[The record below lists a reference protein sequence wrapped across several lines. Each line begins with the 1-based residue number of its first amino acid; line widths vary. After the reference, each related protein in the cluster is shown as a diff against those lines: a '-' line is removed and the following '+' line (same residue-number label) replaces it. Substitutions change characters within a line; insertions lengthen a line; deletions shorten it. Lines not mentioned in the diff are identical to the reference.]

1 MEKREIHD
9 RIIKLRKTIEYHQS
23 RYYTFDDP
31 EISDAAFDGL
41 KEELEELEKKYPDI
55 ELEASPTHRI
65 GGVPLEKFTKVK
77 HEHPM
82 LSLQDAFS
90 EIEMAEW
97 VERISN
103 FLKISKESLERKEY
117 YCELKIDGLAIELT
131 YKKGV
136 LVCASTR
143 GDGKIGEDVTQNIS
157 TIISIPQKL
166 IQLGNVQ
173 IPDELVVRGEVFLTK
188 KELARVNSEQQK
200 RGLKAYA
207 NTRNLAAGSL
217 RQLDPKITASRKL
230 ESFQYDI
237 VGGIEKQFSTHE
249 EKHKALASWGFTT
262 NKYNICAENINE
274 VIKIRNDWEKKREKL
289 EYEIDGIVVILNDA
303 HLFDSLGIIGKT
315 PRGAIAYKF
324 TPREATTIIEN
335 IRIQV
340 GRTGVLTPVADL
352 KPVSVGGTIITHA
365 TLHNADEIERL
376 GLKIG
381 DTVVISRAGDVIPKI
396 TRVIK
401 ELRTGKERVFSM
413 PKLCPIDGS
422 KVVVSGALHQCSN
435 ELCGA
440 RHKESL
446 YHFVSRHAF
455 NMRGLGVKIIDRF
468 LDEGLIVDAGDIF
481 SITEGDIKVLERF
494 GEKSAENIIKEINQK
509 KTIQQARFIFALGIV
524 HIGEETARVISEQ
537 FPVSSISE
545 FIEKYSKIKKEE
557 WEMIQDIGP
566 KVSESITMWFQN
578 KKNITL
584 LQKLNKYGVSIVPS
598 KKKIGKFTSK
608 SFVITGILES
618 LSRDKAKEMISSL
631 GGTVSESV
639 SRNTSFVVVGENP
652 GSKLKR
658 ARELNIP
665 ILSEKE
671 FLKLIK

>member
-1 MEKREIHD
+1 MEKKELYD
-9 RIIKLRKTIEYHQS
+9 RIEKLRKTIEYHQS

-31 EISDAAFDGL
+31 EISDAAFDAL
-41 KEELEELEKKYPDI
+41 KEELEGLEKKYPNI
-55 ELEASPTHRI
+55 TSENSPTHRI

-77 HEHPM
+77 HEYPM
-82 LSLQDAFS
+82 LSLQDAFD
-90 EIEMAEW
+90 ENEMKEW
-97 VERISN
+97 VEKLSN
-103 FLKISKESLERKEY
+103 FLKITKESLEKKEY
-117 YCELKIDGLAIELT
+117 YCELKIDGLAIELI
-131 YKKGV
+131 YKKGF

-157 TIISIPQKL
+157 TIASIPQKL
-166 IQLGNVQ
+166 MQLGAIQ
-173 IPDELVVRGEVFLTK
+173 IPDELIVRGEIFLTK
-188 KELARVNSEQQK
+188 KELERVNVEQK
-200 RGLKAYA
+200 KNGLKIYA

-237 VGGIEKQFSTHE
+237 VGDAEKQFSTHE

-262 NKYNICAENINE
+262 NKHNVCAKDINE
-274 VIKIRNDWEKKREKL
+274 VIKIRNNWEQKREKL
-289 EYEIDGIVVILNDA
+289 EYEIDGIVVLLNDA
-303 HLFDSLGIIGKT
+303 RLFDSLGIIGKT

-396 TRVIK
+396 MRVIK
-401 ELRTGKERVFSM
+401 ELRTGKEGVFSM

-422 KVVVSGALHQCSN
+422 KVVMNGVFHQCSN
-435 ELCGA
+435 ERCGA

-446 YHFVSRHAF
+446 YHFVSRHAL
-455 NMRGLGVKIIDRF
+455 NMRGLGAKIIDRF

-509 KTIQQARFIFALGIV
+509 KVVQQARFIFALGII
-524 HIGEETARVISEQ
+524 HIGEETARVISER
-537 FPVSSISE
+537 FPVSSILE
-545 FIEKYSKIKKEE
+545 FIKKYPKIKKEE
-557 WEMIQDIGP
+557 WEEIQDVGP
-566 KVSESITMWFQN
+566 KVSESIIKWFQN
-578 KKNITL
+578 EKNIAL
-584 LQKLNKYGVSIVPS
+584 LEKFHKYGVSIIPS
-598 KKKIGKFTSK
+598 KKKVGRFTSK
-608 SFVITGILES
+608 TFVITGTLEG
-618 LSRDKAKEMISSL
+618 LSRDRAKEIINL
-631 GGTVSESV
+631 FGGTISESV
-639 SRNTSFVVVGENP
+639 SRNTTFVIVGENP

-658 ARELNIP
+658 AKELNVP